1 MITINLVELLTILN
15 SIMLGGLL
23 LYIFKQ
29 NFKIVDMETY
39 NSMMEIVE
47 EYAEGQEKA
56 GGTGVEV
63 GFGADYLEDEEEDE

>member
-1 MITINLVELLTILN
+1 MITVNLIEVLVILN
-15 SIMLGGLL
+15 TVMLAGLL

-29 NFKIVDMETY
+29 NYKIVDTETY

-47 EYAEGQEKA
+47 EYAKGQEKA

>member
-1 MITINLVELLTILN
+1 MITVNLIEVLVILN
-15 SIMLGGLL
+15 TVMLTGLL

-29 NFKIVDMETY
+29 NYKIVDTETY

-47 EYAEGQEKA
+47 EYAKGQEKA